1 MSGALNLLGMARR
14 AGAVQIGEESA
25 AQAVLDHKARLILVA
40 ADAGASGAARMQRLE
55 SEKVPVL
62 TVADTKAELGNALG
76 FAGCAAALLVCG
88 AFALAHKPT
97 PQQMI
102 EQGDERNAAINGKAG
117 LRAFEAFSV
126 LAPLAALALYAFEQI
141 STAGVLTIIAVEVV
155 ASIVYFAQIARMQ
168 RIM

>member
-1 MSGALNLLGMARR
+1 MRGRAARLRRLR
-14 AGAVQIGEESA
+14 AGPQAHA
-25 AQAVLDHKARLILVA
+25 AQI
-40 ADAGASGAARMQRLE
+40 
-55 SEKVPVL
+55 
-62 TVADTKAELGNALG
+62 
-76 FAGCAAALLVCG
+76 
-88 AFALAHKPT
+88 
-97 PQQMI
+97 I

-117 LRAFEAFSV
+117 LCAFEAFSM

>member
-1 MSGALNLLGMARR
+1 MNRKS
-14 AGAVQIGEESA
+14 
-25 AQAVLDHKARLILVA
+25 AVLTLSIGIACAIVA
-40 ADAGASGAARMQRLE
+40 
-55 SEKVPVL
+55 V
-62 TVADTKAELGNALG
+62 
-76 FAGCAAALLVCG
+76 
-88 AFALAHKPT
+88 ALALDLGGISSVLPT
-97 PQQMI
+97 PQQII

-117 LRAFEAFSV
+117 LCAFEAFSM

>member
-1 MSGALNLLGMARR
+1 MRGRAARLRRLRAGPQAHAAADHRAGRR
-14 AGAVQIGEESA
+14 AQ
-25 AQAVLDHKARLILVA
+25 
-40 ADAGASGAARMQRLE
+40 
-55 SEKVPVL
+55 
-62 TVADTKAELGNALG
+62 
-76 FAGCAAALLVCG
+76 C
-88 AFALAHKPT
+88 
-97 PQQMI
+97 
-102 EQGDERNAAINGKAG
+102 AINGKAG

>member
-1 MSGALNLLGMARR
+1 MTRKS
-14 AGAVQIGEESA
+14 
-25 AQAVLDHKARLILVA
+25 AVLTLSIGIACAIVA
-40 ADAGASGAARMQRLE
+40 VALALDLGGISSVLPIAA
-55 SEKVPVL
+55 KGVW
-62 TVADTKAELGNALG
+62 G
-76 FAGCAAALLVCG
+76 FAGC

-97 PQQMI
+97 PQQII

-117 LRAFEAFSV
+117 LCAFEAFSM

>member
-1 MSGALNLLGMARR
+1 MNRKS
-14 AGAVQIGEESA
+14 
-25 AQAVLDHKARLILVA
+25 AVLTLSIGIACAIVA
-40 ADAGASGAARMQRLE
+40 VALALDLGGISSVLPIAA
-55 SEKVPVL
+55 KGVW
-62 TVADTKAELGNALG
+62 G

-97 PQQMI
+97 PQQII

-117 LRAFEAFSV
+117 LCAFEAFSM
-126 LAPLAALALYAFEQI
+126 LAPLAALALYAFEQQI

>member
-1 MSGALNLLGMARR
+1 MWIYGVIIIFIVGYWMFGPGNG
-14 AGAVQIGEESA
+14 
-25 AQAVLDHKARLILVA
+25 
-40 ADAGASGAARMQRLE
+40 
-55 SEKVPVL
+55 VPVKSDWN
-62 TVADTKAELGNALG
+62 TVA
-76 FAGCAAALLVCG
+76 
-88 AFALAHKPT
+88 
-97 PQQMI
+97 QMI
-102 EQGDERNAAINGKAG
+102 EQGDERNAAINEKAG

>member
-1 MSGALNLLGMARR
+1 MWIYGVIIIFIVGYWMFGPGNG
-14 AGAVQIGEESA
+14 
-25 AQAVLDHKARLILVA
+25 
-40 ADAGASGAARMQRLE
+40 
-55 SEKVPVL
+55 VPVKSDWN
-62 TVADTKAELGNALG
+62 TVA
-76 FAGCAAALLVCG
+76 
-88 AFALAHKPT
+88 
-97 PQQMI
+97 QMI

>member
-1 MSGALNLLGMARR
+1 MW
-14 AGAVQIGEESA
+14 
-25 AQAVLDHKARLILVA
+25 
-40 ADAGASGAARMQRLE
+40 
-55 SEKVPVL
+55 
-62 TVADTKAELGNALG
+62 G

-97 PQQMI
+97 PQQII

-168 RIM
+168 RIMQRWLRIRPSCHPERSAPQRALTSMV

>member
-1 MSGALNLLGMARR
+1 MNRKS
-14 AGAVQIGEESA
+14 
-25 AQAVLDHKARLILVA
+25 AVLTLSIGIASAIVA
-40 ADAGASGAARMQRLE
+40 VALALDLGGISSVLSIAA
-55 SEKVPVL
+55 KGVW
-62 TVADTKAELGNALG
+62 G

-97 PQQMI
+97 PQQII

>member
-1 MSGALNLLGMARR
+1 MW
-14 AGAVQIGEESA
+14 
-25 AQAVLDHKARLILVA
+25 
-40 ADAGASGAARMQRLE
+40 
-55 SEKVPVL
+55 
-62 TVADTKAELGNALG
+62 G

-97 PQQMI
+97 PQQII

-117 LRAFEAFSV
+117 LCAFEAFSM

>member
-1 MSGALNLLGMARR
+1 MRKQPHCKS
-14 AGAVQIGEESA
+14 
-25 AQAVLDHKARLILVA
+25 
-40 ADAGASGAARMQRLE
+40 
-55 SEKVPVL
+55 
-62 TVADTKAELGNALG
+62 
-76 FAGCAAALLVCG
+76 FCG

-97 PQQMI
+97 PQQII

>member
-1 MSGALNLLGMARR
+1 MRAHPAASAGSAVRRTAEPLDRGFQLLR
-14 AGAVQIGEESA
+14 AVGGLQS
-25 AQAVLDHKARLILVA
+25 LSLI
-40 ADAGASGAARMQRLE
+40 
-55 SEKVPVL
+55 
-62 TVADTKAELGNALG
+62 
-76 FAGCAAALLVCG
+76 
-88 AFALAHKPT
+88 H
-97 PQQMI
+97 I
-102 EQGDERNAAINGKAG
+102 YERNAAINGKAG

>member
-1 MSGALNLLGMARR
+1 MNRKS
-14 AGAVQIGEESA
+14 
-25 AQAVLDHKARLILVA
+25 AVLTLSIGIASAIVA
-40 ADAGASGAARMQRLE
+40 VALALDLGGISSVLPIAA
-55 SEKVPVL
+55 KGVW
-62 TVADTKAELGNALG
+62 G

-97 PQQMI
+97 PQQII

-117 LRAFEAFSV
+117 LR
-126 LAPLAALALYAFEQI
+126 AFEQI